1 MHTFVMQA
9 AQGEGAQAPSGMAR
23 WMRSELPEWLRESSF
38 LLENWQWLALLATAI
53 LGVVVDR
60 VSGLSMRGAILAML
74 RRRGAAVDDRT
85 LDAGVRP
92 FRVLAMGATWWLLL
106 PLLAL
111 PASAEHVLLLVSKF
125 VVIGSGV
132 FGAYRLVDVVS
143 AALLSHAARTE
154 SKLDDLL
161 VPLFGKSVK
170 VFIVAFGSV
179 FLASNFDVNVGS
191 LLAGLGLG
199 GLAFALAAQ
208 TTVKNLF
215 GSVTVVVDRPFQI
228 GDYVVVAGIEG
239 TVESLGFRST
249 RIRTPQ
255 DSLVM
260 IANSELLDAKIENL
274 GARRH
279 RRFRNTLVLEPST
292 PAARFEAFC
301 TGIRELVRL
310 HPDALTQGAAAG
322 FLAFTKDGIELLVIV
337 NFRVATIE
345 EEVRAR
351 HLLGGWILRLAGEL
365 GIEFASPRLRHEP
378 ERPAQDAAVPDPL
391 EVARR
396 IAGWN

>member
-1 MHTFVMQA
+1 MHTVVMQS
-9 AQGEGAQAPSGMAR
+9 AQGEGAQAPSDVAR
-23 WMRSELPEWLRESSF
+23 WMRSELPEWLQESSF

-60 VSGLSMRGAILAML
+60 AFGLSLRGGILAML
-74 RRRGAAVDDRT
+74 RRRGATVADRT
-85 LDAGVRP
+85 IDAGVRP

-111 PASAEHVLLLVSKF
+111 PASAEHLLLLLAKF

-132 FGAYRLVDVVS
+132 YGAYRLVDVVT
-143 AALLSHAARTE
+143 AALLSRAARTD

-170 VFIVAFGSV
+170 VFIAAFGSV

-228 GDYVVVAGIEG
+228 GDHVVIGGIEG

-255 DSLVM
+255 DSLVTV
-260 IANSELLDAKIENL
+260 ANSELLDTKIENL

-279 RRFRNTLVLEPST
+279 RRFRNTLLLDAST
-292 PAARFEAFC
+292 PAARLDAFC
-301 TGIRELVRL
+301 AGIRELVRL
-310 HPDALTQGAAAG
+310 HPDALAHGLAVG
-322 FLAFTKDGIELLVIV
+322 FHAFTKDGIELLVNV
-337 NFRVATIE
+337 NFRVATGE
-345 EEVRAR
+345 DEARAR
-351 HLLGGWILRLAGEL
+351 HLLGGWILRLAEEL
-365 GIEFASPRLRHEP
+365 GIEFTSPLLRNEP
-378 ERPAQDAAVPDPL
+378 ARTPRSGPAPDALDA
-391 EVARR
+391 ARR
-396 IAGWN
+396 IAGWS

>member
-1 MHTFVMQA
+1 MHRLVMHI
-9 AQGEGAQAPSGMAR
+9 AQDEGAPAPSGMAR
-23 WMRSELPEWLRESSF
+23 WMRSELPDWLRESSF

-53 LGVVVDR
+53 LGVLVDR
-60 VSGLSMRGAILAML
+60 ACGLSLRGGLVAML
-74 RRRGAAVDDRT
+74 RRRGASVADHT
-85 LDAGVRP
+85 IDAGIRP
-92 FRVLAMGATWWLLL
+92 FRVLAMGATWWVLL

-111 PASAEHVLLLVSKF
+111 PASAGHVLLLIAKF

-132 FGAYRLVDVVS
+132 FGAYRLVDVAT
-143 AALLSHAARTE
+143 AALKSRAAGNE

-170 VFIVAFGSV
+170 VFVAAFGSV

-228 GDYVVVAGIEG
+228 GDPVVIGGIEG

-255 DSLVM
+255 DSLVT
-260 IANSELLDAKIENL
+260 IANSELLDTRIENL

-279 RRFRNTLVLEPST
+279 RRFRNTLLLEPT
-292 PAARFEAFC
+292 TTAAQLDAFC
-301 TGIRELVRL
+301 VGINELVRL
-310 HPDALTQGAAAG
+310 HPEAMATGLVVG
-322 FLAFTKDGIELLVIV
+322 FQAFTKDGIELLLSV
-337 NFRVATIE
+337 NFGVTTLADE
-345 EEVRAR
+345 ARAR
-351 HLLGGWILRLAGEL
+351 HLLGSWILRLAGEL
-365 GIEFASPRLRHEP
+365 GIEFASPMLRRESA
-378 ERPAQDAAVPDPL
+378 RPARDGVPPDPI
-391 EVARR
+391 EAARR